1 VSDSMDKI
9 KVIIRKEWAEV
20 FKNKMV
26 IFTVA
31 FLPLIMI
38 AIPLIILYST
48 REVGMGDSLS
58 ADVSQIVSSELC
70 QTDLNNPECFQVYL
84 VSQFMMLFMLIPLA
98 IPITIA
104 AYSIVGEKNAK
115 SLEPLLATPI
125 TTFEL
130 LIGKSLSAVI
140 PAVIATYGSFVIF
153 IIGAGFLITSK
164 AVLLAFLDLRWLI
177 AIFIVGPLM
186 SVLAVNLSLM
196 VSSRVND
203 PRAAEQISMILIVP
217 VLGFFFGQ
225 MAGLFVINREVILII
240 GVILLAIDAAVVY
253 LAIRVFDREAIL
265 TRWR

>member
-1 VSDSMDKI
+1 MEKI
-9 KVIIRKEWAEV
+9 KIIIQKEWAEV

-31 FLPLIMI
+31 FLPLIMTV
-38 AIPLIILYST
+38 IPLIILFTT
-48 REVGMGDSLS
+48 RETGLGDDLGSDVG
-58 ADVSQIVSSELC
+58 QIISSGVCLPG
-70 QTDLNNPECFQVYL
+70 LNNSECFQVYL

-98 IPITIA
+98 IPIMIA
-104 AYSIVGEKNAK
+104 AYSIVGEKNAR

-140 PAVIATYGSFVIF
+140 PAVIATYGSFIVFITGVLLVIK
-153 IIGAGFLITSK
+153 SK
-164 AVLLAFLDLRWLI
+164 AVLMAFLDLRWLV

-186 SVLAVNLSLM
+186 AVLAVNLSLM

-217 VLGFFFGQ
+217 VLGLFFGQ
-225 MAGLFVINREVILII
+225 MAGFFILNRQII
-240 GVILLAIDAAVVY
+240 TIIAIILLVIDILVVY
-253 LAIRVFDREAIL
+253 IAIRVFDREAIL